1 MRVLNDVPRRMAA
14 ALVVR
19 VEEACDGEVSCRAGK
34 ITTCPNDGAVSV
46 LVNNTLNR

>member
-19 VEEACDGEVSCRAGK
+19 VEEACDGEVSCRAGT
-34 ITTCPNDGAVSV
+34 TTCPNDGAVSV